1 MPVFDVRD
9 IAISVDRE
17 ECVVTLV
24 ERRERDGGAVA
35 GVGLVRRI
43 ALPFPDDLDRTTLGM
58 LVARAV
64 DQAASAR

>member
-24 ERRERDGGAVA
+24 ERRERDGGAV
-35 GVGLVRRI
+35 GLGLVRRI